1 MQISNG
7 PNGRNTCAV
16 IVTYFPDENLITLV
30 ETINKEINHIFIID
44 NTDSKYNCEIIQT
57 IKNKSVLIFKNNVN
71 LGIAKALN
79 QGFKIAK
86 KYNFEWVITFDQ
98 DTILLD
104 NYLKLI
110 QDIYTIYPSKLS
122 IGAIGLSSFVKKNS
136 NNNLNY
142 IITDYLITSGCI
154 IPMSVY
160 SEVGDFIDDLFID
173 NVDIEYSLR
182 IRHSKLKLIKILQH
196 SMIHKAGN
204 SISKKILFFNFNSS
218 NHNSIRRYY
227 MSRNHIILVRKY
239 ATLYPIFILKA
250 SFFFCISII
259 TFTLFEENV
268 KVKLQN
274 TLLGIKDGI
283 KYNLNF

>member
-1 MQISNG
+1 MQISSA
-7 PNGRNTCAV
+7 PNRGNTCAV
-16 IVTYFPDENLITLV
+16 IVTFFPDENLISLV
-30 ETINKEINHIFIID
+30 ETINKEIDYVFIID
-44 NTDSKYNCEIIQT
+44 NTDSEYYCEIIQT
-57 IKNKSVLIFKNNVN
+57 IKNKNVLIFKNNAN

-79 QGFKIAK
+79 QGFKLAK
-86 KYNFEWVITFDQ
+86 EYNFEWVITFDQ

-104 NYLKLI
+104 NYLQLI
-110 QDIYTIYPSKLS
+110 KKIYTIYPSKSS
-122 IGAIGLSSFVKKNS
+122 IGAIGLSSFVNEKS

-160 SEVGDFIDDLFID
+160 NEVGDFIDDLFID

-182 IRHSKLKLIKILQH
+182 IRHSKFKLIKILQF

-204 SISKKILFFNFNSS
+204 SISKKLLFFNFNSS
-218 NHNSIRRYY
+218 NHNSFRRFY
-227 MSRNHIILVRKY
+227 MSRNHILLVRKY
-239 ATLYPIFILKA
+239 ATLYPLFILKA

-259 TFTLFEENV
+259 TFILFEKNV
-268 KVKLQN
+268 KIKLHN
-274 TLLGIKDGI
+274 TLRGIKEGI

>member
-1 MQISNG
+1 MQISNA

-16 IVTYFPDENLITLV
+16 IVTYFPDENLISLV
-30 ETINKEINHIFIID
+30 ETINKEIDNIFIID

-57 IKNKSVLIFKNNVN
+57 IKNKNVLVFKNNAN
-71 LGIAKALN
+71 FGIAKALN

-104 NYLKLI
+104 NYLQLI
-110 QDIYTIYPSKLS
+110 KNIYTIYPSKAI
-122 IGAIGLSSFVKKNS
+122 IGAIGLSSFVKKES
-136 NNNLNY
+136 KNLNY

-154 IPMSVY
+154 MPMSVY

-182 IRHSKLKLIKILQH
+182 IRHSKFKLIKILQL

-218 NHNSIRRYY
+218 NHNSLRRYY

-239 ATLYPIFILKA
+239 FVLYPFFIIKA
-250 SFFFCISII
+250 TFFFCISVIS
-259 TFTLFEENV
+259 FSFLEKNV
-268 KVKLQN
+268 KKKMYN
-274 TLLGIKDGI
+274 TLRGIKDGI
-283 KYNLNF
+283 KYNLNSF

>member
-1 MQISNG
+1 MPISSA

-16 IVTYFPDENLITLV
+16 IVTYFPDENLISLV
-30 ETINKEINHIFIID
+30 ETINKEIDHIFIID

-57 IKNKSVLIFKNNVN
+57 IKNKNVLVFKNNTN
-71 LGIAKALN
+71 FGIAKALN

-104 NYLKLI
+104 NYLQLI
-110 QDIYTIYPSKLS
+110 KNIYSIYPSKSS
-122 IGAIGLSSFVKKNS
+122 IGAIGLSSFVKKKS
-136 NNNLNY
+136 KNLNY

-154 IPMSVY
+154 MPMSVY

-182 IRHSKLKLIKILQH
+182 IRHSKFKLIKILQL

-218 NHNSIRRYY
+218 NHNSFRRYY
-227 MSRNHIILVRKY
+227 MSRNHIILARKY
-239 ATLYPIFILKA
+239 ATLYPFFILKA

-259 TFTLFEENV
+259 TFILFEKNV

-274 TLLGIKDGI
+274 TLRGINEGI
-283 KYNLNF
+283 KYNLKF